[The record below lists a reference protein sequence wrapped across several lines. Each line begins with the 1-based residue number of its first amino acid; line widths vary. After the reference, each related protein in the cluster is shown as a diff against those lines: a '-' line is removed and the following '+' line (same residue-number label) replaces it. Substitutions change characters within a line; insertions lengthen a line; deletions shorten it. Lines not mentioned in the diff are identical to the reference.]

1 MNESSEKN
9 KTDSTMNQQSPL
21 IFMLESMQIVH

>member
-9 KTDSTMNQQSPL
+9 KTDSTMNQQLPL